1 MQKNVFNPIGK
12 RYITSKDTLDSYAII
27 PINKR
32 RLSSGLPYRLVVKG
46 ITFNTLPNPLRYSL
60 TIQIY
65 NSLSDQRLDNPSLNQ
80 TISLPAINDQRLE
93 LTYEQASESDAIA
106 LQNYRDS
113 EIETLPAYL
122 FKLKPVLK
130 REDTALATGTDQG
143 MGQQH
148 LIIIINDPVRGPH
161 AQKSIVTVSNRHLN
175 QWQWYS

>member
-1 MQKNVFNPIGK
+1 MVQ
-12 RYITSKDTLDSYAII
+12 Y
-27 PINKR
+27 
-32 RLSSGLPYRLVVKG
+32 
-46 ITFNTLPNPLRYSL
+46 LRYSL

-80 TISLPAINDQRLE
+80 TISLPAINDQRLG

-161 AQKSIVTVSNRHLN
+161 AQKSIVTVSNEIVIGINGNAIPKEVIEKRFSTLDPNTAASNLQQIALN
-175 QWQWYS
+175 GLYCPSL